1 MGLFSKSDISKINE
15 VASRSKH
22 LSEHKVSTKS
32 KNITSELTDMSNK
45 VIEYFKDSP
54 AILITDPVDLHE
66 YVSEL
71 IQSGYAGI
79 DTETTGLDRSYD
91 TIVGASLY
99 YPGGVECYI
108 PMKHLVP
115 LFDEP
120 YKDQLTYEQVSREF
134 QRIADSDVKLIF
146 ANADFDLAM
155 IYKDLKV
162 DFNKS
167 CYYDVILAWRCLK
180 EDEKDNTLKGL
191 YSKYVLKGKGDP
203 MKFRDFFSPQLFPY
217 CKPDVAKLYAAND
230 AKITYELFKWQ
241 LPYATK
247 SDPKCKKAHLE
258 SISDLIWN
266 VEFPL
271 IQVCQNMHR
280 LGVYIDNDITSKLRV
295 KYKIKME
302 SELAILRQ
310 MVDDELS
317 RSTTIPLSGK
327 KPFTRGADFNPT
339 SPMHV
344 KYLLYTVM
352 NLPKGSKGD
361 STDKSVLG
369 EMNLPITSKILDVRS
384 LGVLINTFVE
394 KLPKAV
400 TSDNRIHAQFKQI
413 GAATGR
419 MCIAEGTPITVLDGC
434 KNIEDI
440 QPGDYVYC
448 YSDDGELRLSKVLN
462 QWCTGESRECVDIK
476 WQSSGKGDIGH
487 LICTPEHLIRKK
499 SGEWVRADSLKRF
512 DKLVHLR
519 RSEGSRPEYRPMLY
533 GWNGYAKYEQQVVKE
548 SIFHAGDG
556 WVIHHIDGDPTNNS
570 IDNLKPMT
578 KFDHASYHAKKL
590 QAEGVLSDKTLHTA
604 DAMRRS
610 KINQRKKYIE
620 RVINS
625 RDDLIQMI
633 KDAQGRITKVPVD
646 YGTFLSRCKIAGID
660 VSSECKKYNPRY
672 YKTRIPEEEF
682 ISIYNKY
689 DGLAIR
695 IVEHFNIS
703 YDKFY
708 SYCKEY
714 GISRN
719 HMVQS
724 VKSCGKRR
732 VFDIEV
738 EGHHNFIA
746 SEINVHNSSADPN
759 LQNVPS
765 HADDIRHMFRATP
778 GYVMLSSDY
787 SSQEPR
793 LTAFV
798 SGDDKMIQ
806 SFKDNRDIY
815 ASIAS
820 VAFDKPYEKCLE
832 FHPVTHEYQPDGKER
847 RGGAKY
853 IVLGICY
860 GRSVPA
866 IADQLYGHRD
876 DMTDDEKVKEA
887 QKVYDSVLNS
897 FPKLR
902 NLMNNAQ
909 KMAKKRGY
917 VETILGRRRHLP
929 NMQLEEFE
937 FKAMPSYVNPDID
950 PLDESTLHD
959 KSRIPDRVIKQLKY
973 EFKQYKYFGQ
983 IARRTRELYDEG
995 IRVINNR
1002 PKITEESRRCV
1013 NSIIQGSAADQTK
1026 LAMLKLESNEEWK
1039 KLGGRLLVPVH
1050 DELIAEVPMENYI
1063 RGGELLSQM
1072 MCDAASFLPFP
1083 SKCDVTTTFRWYGL
1097 EYPCPHKMPSS
1108 LENMEEDEIRWLQWH
1123 LHEMEYDLP
1132 IFNEADGSKPI
1143 GNAAL
1148 GVSGLESDQMWSAV
1162 RDYKDRYR
1170 LSTDEDFIEHLHR
1183 KVYEG
1188 V

>member
-1 MGLFSKSDISKINE
+1 MGLFSKSDINKINE

-419 MCIAEGTPITVLDGC
+419 MCIAEGTPITVLNGC

-519 RSEGSRPEYRPMLY
+519 
-533 GWNGYAKYEQQVVKE
+533 NG
-548 SIFHAGDG
+548 IF
-556 WVIHHIDGDPTNNS
+556 
-570 IDNLKPMT
+570 
-578 KFDHASYHAKKL
+578 
-590 QAEGVLSDKTLHTA
+590 
-604 DAMRRS
+604 
-610 KINQRKKYIE
+610 
-620 RVINS
+620 
-625 RDDLIQMI
+625 
-633 KDAQGRITKVPVD
+633 
-646 YGTFLSRCKIAGID
+646 
-660 VSSECKKYNPRY
+660 
-672 YKTRIPEEEF
+672 
-682 ISIYNKY
+682 
-689 DGLAIR
+689 
-695 IVEHFNIS
+695 
-703 YDKFY
+703 
-708 SYCKEY
+708 
-714 GISRN
+714 RN
-719 HMVQS
+719 HKVQS
-724 VKSCGKRR
+724 VKHCGNHR

-937 FKAMPSYVNPDID
+937 FKAMPNYVNPDID